1 MYINHTPDSCTPLR
15 NKKLLKSSSGLLV
28 QNRSR
33 DKSMKR
39 EQALEKK
46 KKPEQKGFIFCLA
59 HFWLTLLL
67 YQAVFL
73 SVVFT
78 LFMWK
83 ESTNEFRF
91 LPRLAAMVIWGSNTQ
106 TMTMLTWIQEDL
118 RSSCFLKTK
127 PAADEYTPGQ
137 MLYQIS
143 NQSSHSSLCYYLL
156 LGLDHKHP
164 KYIHKCK
171 GHLTLNWEE
180 LTQSAFAFETES
192 YNIP

>member
-1 MYINHTPDSCTPLR
+1 MLLGEVSLSQSYEKATVAQYIICLSQWKHTHVWLDILNLTLHMYINHTPDSCTPLR

-106 TMTMLTWIQEDL
+106 TMTMLT
-118 RSSCFLKTK
+118 
-127 PAADEYTPGQ
+127 
-137 MLYQIS
+137 
-143 NQSSHSSLCYYLL
+143 
-156 LGLDHKHP
+156 
-164 KYIHKCK
+164 
-171 GHLTLNWEE
+171 
-180 LTQSAFAFETES
+180 
-192 YNIP
+192 